1 MFIISAKFN
10 ATQVVLQ
17 VSAKHQSVE
26 LVIYKW
32 HLNGNWFCE
41 VKCAKKKMVSN
52 EFFCVKIVQLKLN
65 LPYMTL
71 KYLIVYFEHF
81 SDPENRT
88 KKSIN

>member
-41 VKCAKKKMVSN
+41 VKCAKKKWSVMN
-52 EFFCVKIVQLKLN
+52 FFV
-65 LPYMTL
+65 
-71 KYLIVYFEHF
+71 
-81 SDPENRT
+81 
-88 KKSIN
+88 